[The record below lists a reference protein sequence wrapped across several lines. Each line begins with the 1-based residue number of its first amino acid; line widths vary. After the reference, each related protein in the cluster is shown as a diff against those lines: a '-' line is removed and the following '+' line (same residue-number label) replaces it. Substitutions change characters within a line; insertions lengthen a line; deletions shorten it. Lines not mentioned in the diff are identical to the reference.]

1 MTGMMTV
8 EQIKAEQARLSA
20 DIRAKI
26 LERLAQGEASTTELR
41 DFAAPQFSRKHKR
54 TVFWN
59 YIQAARLDGA
69 IVKSGERRENDQ
81 QYPTALWRL
90 P

>member
-1 MTGMMTV
+1 MMTV
-8 EQIKAEQARLSA
+8 EQIKAEQAKLSA

-41 DFAAPQFSRKHKR
+41 EFSAPQYGTKHKR

-59 YIQAARLDGA
+59 HIQAAREAGA